1 MRWMKLTV
9 SLAIVAVAALLFV
22 QRFDPPDVRRL
33 QSQVDELERERAE
46 LLAYAER
53 LTASRRVAQV
63 DVVRQRIDS
72 LGRTVTTL
80 LWQEIRSDG
89 LLAPPR
95 AIEAVGSLV
104 YFEALLIKFEY
115 GFVGAGDAQR
125 GTSLALFRRVF
136 GDAQS
141 PDSATQLDPL
151 TPPLAIEHDTPAT
164 FSNRLWRRFWEFVED
179 PKLAAEYG
187 VRVAQV
193 EAPAVLL
200 EEGQVWEVR
209 LDAIGGLN
217 LQKIGKRVPHGI
229 LDSGYG
235 MAERP

>member
-9 SLAIVAVAALLFV
+9 SLAVVAVGALLFV
-22 QRFDPPDVRRL
+22 QRFDQRDVRRL

-53 LTASRRVAQV
+53 LSASRRVAQV

-72 LGRTVTTL
+72 LGRTVSTL

-104 YFEALLIKFEY
+104 YFEALLIKFEH

-125 GTSLALFRRVF
+125 GTSLAVFRRIF

-141 PDSATQLDPL
+141 PDSATRLDPP
-151 TPPLAIEHDTPAT
+151 TPPLVIEHDTPAT
-164 FSNRLWRRFWEFVED
+164 FPDEVWRRFWELVED

-193 EAPAVLL
+193 EAPAVPL

-217 LQKIGKRVPHGI
+217 LQKIGMRVPHGI

-235 MAERP
+235 VAERP